1 MNTPAETHR
10 STPRLRAVPVTARQ
24 RLGSWLLILAGIG
37 LTIALATAHPSGW
50 VPECPTH
57 RFLGVYCPGC
67 GSMRASHLLLQGQL
81 ADAFAHNPMLIVLG
95 VPLAVL
101 FWGEQIMI
109 ALAGRRIA
117 FIPRSA
123 WMAWAALFVL
133 LLFALLRNLP
143 GELGD
148 RLSPPVQHEHAQI
161 RSIST
166 PPGIERRNDLPYPV
180 LSTRGSRITT

>member
-1 MNTPAETHR
+1 MLTSMPPTTPAHDDR
-10 STPRLRAVPVTARQ
+10 PAPRLLAVGATRRQ
-24 RLGSWLLILAGIG
+24 RLGSGLLLIAGLA
-37 LTIALATAHPSGW
+37 LTIALAAAHPSGW

-101 FWGEQIMI
+101 FWGEQLMI
-109 ALAGRRIA
+109 ALAGKRIA

-123 WMAWAALFVL
+123 WMAWAALIAL

-148 RLSPPVQHEHAQI
+148 RLSPPEHHEHTHTA
-161 RSIST
+161 
-166 PPGIERRNDLPYPV
+166 
-180 LSTRGSRITT
+180 